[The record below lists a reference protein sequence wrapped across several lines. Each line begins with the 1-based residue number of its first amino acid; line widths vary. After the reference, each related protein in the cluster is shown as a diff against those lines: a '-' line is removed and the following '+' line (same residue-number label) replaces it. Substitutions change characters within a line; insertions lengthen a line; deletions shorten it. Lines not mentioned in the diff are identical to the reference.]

1 MSWKIR
7 FYSGLNQGVEVP
19 LAEGRVVIGSDPLQ
33 ADLVLVDEGIAPVH
47 LVLEV
52 DPQGVRLLEWAE
64 GHQPLQ
70 EGQPLAGGSTLQ
82 ALVRQA
88 CGPLLWAFCAQERQ
102 FFEQLPM
109 AANPQERRAPAPRA
123 YWAGRLMLTASL
135 LLLVGLVGLLGAP
148 WSSGSSGMSSED
160 PLVALRMFL
169 RDRQFQS
176 VQVGEPQANGSITL
190 TGYLE
195 DNRTRL
201 SLQQYLERSAL
212 TYRLD
217 VRSMEEIRQGVEFIL
232 QKFGYRQVRTVN
244 ADQPGWIR
252 LTGELALEDDHW
264 LQIDNLLKAD
274 VPGLLGVENRVRLA
288 GSHLKRL
295 DQMLADFGLEAAL
308 AYQDKGERIEL
319 RGALDEAQL
328 NQFYKLQREFR
339 QEFGARPAL
348 ELLSR
353 NKRASSDEL
362 EFVVRSVSLG
372 KLPYVVLGD
381 GQKYPVDASTPQGVR
396 VLAINADA
404 VVVSRGK
411 QQFII
416 NLKGEPLNDDG
427 FGGASARR

>member
-19 LAEGRVVIGSDPLQ
+19 LVEGRVVIGSDPLQ
-33 ADLVLVDEGIAPVH
+33 ADLVLVDEGIAPIH
-47 LVLEV
+47 LVLDV

-70 EGQPLAGGSTLQ
+70 EGQPLAGGSAMQ

-88 CGPLLWAFCAQERQ
+88 CGPLLWAYCAQERQ
-102 FFEQLPM
+102 FCEQLPL
-109 AANPQERRAPAPRA
+109 AASPQERRAVAPRA
-123 YWAGRLMLTASL
+123 HWGGRLMLGVSV
-135 LLLVGLVGLLGAP
+135 LLLVGVVGVLGAP
-148 WSSGSSGMSSED
+148 WSGGRGGMTSED
-160 PLVALRMFL
+160 PVVALRSFL
-169 RDRQFQS
+169 RERQFQH
-176 VQVGEPQANGSITL
+176 VQVGEWQGSGNVPL

-201 SLQQYLERSAL
+201 ALQQYLERSGL

-232 QKFGYRQVRTVN
+232 QKFGYRQVRTAN

-252 LTGELALEDDHW
+252 LTGELALEDEHW
-264 LQIDNLLKAD
+264 LQIESLLKAD
-274 VPGLLGVENRVRLA
+274 VPGLQGVENRVRLA

-295 DQMLADFGLEAAL
+295 DQMLADFGLEAVL

-319 RGALDEAQL
+319 RGQLDEAQL
-328 NQFYKLQREFR
+328 SEFYKLQREFR
-339 QEFGARPAL
+339 QEFGTRPAL
-348 ELLSR
+348 DLVSR
-353 NKRASSDEL
+353 NKRGSTDDL

-372 KLPYVVLGD
+372 KVPYVVLGD

-396 VLAINADA
+396 VLAINTDA
-404 VVVSRGK
+404 VIVSRGK
-411 QQFII
+411 QQLII
-416 NLKGEPLNDDG
+416 NFKGEPLNDDG
-427 FGGASARR
+427 FGGASVRR

>member
-1 MSWKIR
+1 MSWKVR

-47 LVLEV
+47 LVLDV
-52 DPQGVRLLEWAE
+52 DPQGVRLLEWSE
-64 GHQPLQ
+64 GNQPLQ
-70 EGQPLAGGSTLQ
+70 EGQPLDGGSTLQ

-88 CGPLLWAFCAQERQ
+88 CGPLLWAYCAQERQ
-102 FFEQLPM
+102 FSEQLPL
-109 AANPQERRAPAPRA
+109 AASPQERRTAVPRA
-123 YWAGRLMLTASL
+123 HWGGRLMLGVSV
-135 LLLVGLVGLLGAP
+135 LLLVGVFGLLGTP
-148 WSSGSSGMSSED
+148 WSGTSGGMIGED
-160 PLVALRMFL
+160 PVVALRSFL
-169 RDRQFQS
+169 RDRQFQY
-176 VQVGEPQANGSITL
+176 VQVGERQANGNVPL

-201 SLQQYLERSAL
+201 ALQHYLERSGL

-232 QKFGYRQVRTVN
+232 QKFGYRQVRTAT

-252 LTGELALEDDHW
+252 LTGELALEDEHW
-264 LQIDNLLKAD
+264 LQIENLLRAD

-295 DQMLADFGLEAAL
+295 DQMLIDFGLEGVL

-319 RGALDEAQL
+319 RGQLDEAQV
-328 NQFYKLQREFR
+328 NEFSRLQREFR
-339 QEFGARPAL
+339 QEFGTRPAL
-348 ELLSR
+348 DLVSR
-353 NKRASSDEL
+353 NKRGSTDDL
-362 EFVVRSVSLG
+362 EFVVRSVSFG
-372 KLPYVVLGD
+372 KVPYVVLGD
-381 GQKYPVDASTPQGVR
+381 GQKYPVDASTPQGVM

-404 VVVSRGK
+404 VIVSRGK

-427 FGGASARR
+427 FGGASVRR

>member
-1 MSWKIR
+1 M
-7 FYSGLNQGVEVP
+7 P

-47 LVLEV
+47 LVLDV

-64 GHQPLQ
+64 GNQPLQ
-70 EGQPLAGGSTLQ
+70 GGQPLVGGTALQ

-102 FFEQLPM
+102 FSEQLPI
-109 AANPQERRAPAPRA
+109 AANPQERRAKLPRA
-123 YWAGRLMLTASL
+123 YWGGRLMLAVSV
-135 LLLVGLVGLLGAP
+135 LLLVGFVGLLGGP
-148 WSSGSSGMSSED
+148 WSGGSGGMTGED
-160 PLVALRMFL
+160 PLVALRSFL

-176 VQVGEPQANGSITL
+176 VQVAEPQANGSITL

-195 DNRTRL
+195 DNRARL
-201 SLQQYLERSAL
+201 ALQQYLERSTL

-264 LQIDNLLKAD
+264 LQIDSLLKAD

-295 DQMLADFGLEAAL
+295 DQMLADFGLETAL
-308 AYQDKGERIEL
+308 AYDDKGERIEM
-319 RGALDEAQL
+319 RGQLDEAQL

-353 NKRASSDEL
+353 NKRASTDEL

-404 VVVSRGK
+404 VIVSRGK

-416 NLKGEPLNDDG
+416 NLKGEPLSDDG
-427 FGGASARR
+427 FGGASVRR

>member
-1 MSWKIR
+1 M
-7 FYSGLNQGVEVP
+7 
-19 LAEGRVVIGSDPLQ
+19 AEGRVVIGSDPLQ

-47 LVLEV
+47 LVLDV

-64 GHQPLQ
+64 GNQPLQ
-70 EGQPLAGGSTLQ
+70 GGQPLVGGTALQ

-102 FFEQLPM
+102 FSEQLPI
-109 AANPQERRAPAPRA
+109 AANPQERRAKLPRA
-123 YWAGRLMLTASL
+123 YWGGRLMLAVSV
-135 LLLVGLVGLLGAP
+135 LLLVGFVGLLGGP
-148 WSSGSSGMSSED
+148 WSGGSGGMTGED
-160 PLVALRMFL
+160 PLVALRSFL

-176 VQVGEPQANGSITL
+176 VQVAEPQANGSITL

-195 DNRTRL
+195 DNRARL
-201 SLQQYLERSAL
+201 ALQQYLERSTL

-264 LQIDNLLKAD
+264 LQIDSLLKAD

-295 DQMLADFGLEAAL
+295 DQMLADFGLETAL
-308 AYQDKGERIEL
+308 AYDDKGERIEM
-319 RGALDEAQL
+319 RGQLDEAQL

-353 NKRASSDEL
+353 NKRASTDEL

-404 VVVSRGK
+404 VIVSRGK

-416 NLKGEPLNDDG
+416 NLKGEPLSDDG
-427 FGGASARR
+427 FGGASVRR

>member
-1 MSWKIR
+1 
-7 FYSGLNQGVEVP
+7 
-19 LAEGRVVIGSDPLQ
+19 
-33 ADLVLVDEGIAPVH
+33 
-47 LVLEV
+47 
-52 DPQGVRLLEWAE
+52 
-64 GHQPLQ
+64 
-70 EGQPLAGGSTLQ
+70 
-82 ALVRQA
+82 
-88 CGPLLWAFCAQERQ
+88 
-102 FFEQLPM
+102 
-109 AANPQERRAPAPRA
+109 
-123 YWAGRLMLTASL
+123 
-135 LLLVGLVGLLGAP
+135 
-148 WSSGSSGMSSED
+148 
-160 PLVALRMFL
+160 
-169 RDRQFQS
+169 
-176 VQVGEPQANGSITL
+176 
-190 TGYLE
+190 
-195 DNRTRL
+195 
-201 SLQQYLERSAL
+201 
-212 TYRLD
+212 
-217 VRSMEEIRQGVEFIL
+217 MEEIRQGVDFIL